1 MSKRC
6 IYKALTSKLERDQE
20 VVPVI
25 DSTQKP
31 LMPCSEKRARQM
43 VESKKA
49 TPFWTKGT
57 FCVRLNVEPSARNL
71 QQVAVGIDPGSKR
84 EGFTIKSEA
93 HTFLNIQAE
102 TVTWVKDAV
111 ETRRIMRR
119 NRRQRKTPCR
129 KNKMNRSRPK
139 GFLPPSTKARWD
151 WKLRIIAQLTKIC
164 PITDFVVEDI
174 KARTK
179 KHCRKW
185 NKSFSPLE
193 VGKAYF
199 YAALAK
205 LGVVRLKQGWET
217 KELRDAAGLKKTSKK
232 LSEVFEAHC
241 VDSWVLANWLV
252 GGHTL
257 PDNKMI
263 LCVAPIQ
270 LHRRQLHALCPA
282 EGGVRRLYGGT
293 RSMGFKRGSL
303 VRHPKWGLAYVGGTS
318 KGLVSLHSLET
329 GKRLCQ
335 NAKPQDIKQASNQT
349 WRRRSFPA

>member
-1 MSKRC
+1 M
-6 IYKALTSKLERDQE
+6 
-20 VVPVI
+20 VPVI

-151 WKLRIIAQLTKIC
+151 WKLRIIAQLTKIF

>member
-1 MSKRC
+1 M
-6 IYKALTSKLERDQE
+6 
-20 VVPVI
+20 VPVI

>member
-1 MSKRC
+1 
-6 IYKALTSKLERDQE
+6 
-20 VVPVI
+20 
-25 DSTQKP
+25 
-31 LMPCSEKRARQM
+31 M

-151 WKLRIIAQLTKIC
+151 WKLRIIAQLTKIF

>member
-1 MSKRC
+1 M
-6 IYKALTSKLERDQE
+6 
-20 VVPVI
+20 VPVI
-25 DSTQKP
+25 DNTQKP

-43 VESKKA
+43 VTSKKA
-49 TPFWTKGT
+49 TFFWAKGI
-57 FCVRLNVEPSARNL
+57 FCIRLNQEPSARNL
-71 QQVAVGIDPGSKR
+71 QQIVVGIDPGSKK
-84 EGFTIKSEA
+84 EGFTVKSEA
-93 HTFLNIQAE
+93 HTFLNIQADA
-102 TVTWVKDAV
+102 VAWVKEAV

-119 NRRQRKTPCR
+119 SRRSRKTPCR
-129 KNKMNRSRPK
+129 KNKMNRSR
-139 GFLPPSTKARWD
+139 GGLPPSTKARWD
-151 WKLRIIAQLTKIC
+151 WKLRIVAQLTKIF